1 MGARAS
7 RRRREG
13 RRIRKFRRKYGA
25 VTAGFARV
33 TASML
38 PLGRAAKRATGA
50 MGMLVEVWD
59 TPSGSI
65 ATAQQPDGSVL
76 VGIDPGSGAPS
87 QTGVEAVRSPQEA
100 AEMVDAKAA
109 EMGLRLMP
117 WQREVAIATLEGR
130 PLALMGGKQ
139 VGRTTVKRIIDGIRA
154 DLGWID
160 EVQ

>member
-1 MGARAS
+1 
-7 RRRREG
+7 
-13 RRIRKFRRKYGA
+13 
-25 VTAGFARV
+25 
-33 TASML
+33 
-38 PLGRAAKRATGA
+38 
-50 MGMLVEVWD
+50 MLVEVWD